1 MTELTKLHKDTKLY
15 FVSGMD
21 VKIITQEELSH
32 EIEKFRE
39 KYEDGEPEVF
49 VALETTSEASD
60 FNIISLV
67 EKLGRDSW
75 SSFYNVANAA
85 IKTWTDEDFESF
97 TNDLNAVFAK
107 HPVYIIGEEVN
118 IKPYLQV
125 A

>member
-21 VKIITQEELSH
+21 VKIITQEELSY

-49 VALETTSEASD
+49 VALETTSEASN

-67 EKLGRDSW
+67 ERLGRNSW
-75 SSFYNVANAA
+75 SPFYCVANAA

-97 TNDLNAVFAK
+97 TNDLNAVLAK